1 LAHVV
6 SGWACDSRRDLDGD
20 PASFSCDDSHVAS
33 NLKLQNPKL
42 KKNRK
47 EDVFNPQ
54 KSCSVVAMSIE
65 PMKDGLRSHVR
76 IDFYG
81 NVHKRMRG
89 SGVEE
94 RYAKEVEVLKVLEER
109 GCPYVPKVLEEH
121 PEDFYFVSTNCGR
134 PAPQLSKEKAD
145 KLYAA
150 LEKDYG
156 VRHLDAEPRNITYS
170 DKLGRFC
177 IIDFELA
184 EILPNP
190 HPEGKQ

>member
-1 LAHVV
+1 
-6 SGWACDSRRDLDGD
+6 
-20 PASFSCDDSHVAS
+20 
-33 NLKLQNPKL
+33 
-42 KKNRK
+42 
-47 EDVFNPQ
+47 
-54 KSCSVVAMSIE
+54 MSIE
-65 PMKDGLRSHVR
+65 PIKDGLRSIVR

-89 SGVEE
+89 SDVEA
-94 RYAKEVEVLKVLEER
+94 RYATEVEVLKVLEKR

-121 PEDFYFVSTNCGR
+121 PEEFYFVSTNCGR

-145 KLYAA
+145 SLFQA

-184 EILPNP
+184 EILPDP
-190 HPEGKQ
+190 YPQPKESS